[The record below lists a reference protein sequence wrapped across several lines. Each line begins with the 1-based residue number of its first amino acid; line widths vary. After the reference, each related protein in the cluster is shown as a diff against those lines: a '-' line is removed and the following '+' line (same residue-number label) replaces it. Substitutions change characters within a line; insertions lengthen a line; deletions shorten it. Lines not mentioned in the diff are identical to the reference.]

1 MLDTVHCTSLQFVN
15 VMQKMTDCQTDMS
28 LYKNLTVGWLSKI
41 PQPHYIKITALKYL
55 FYLFDTIFFV
65 CSQLMEYSELL
76 VNLGVKLKL
85 DKYIIKLSLFTII
98 INNISDQ

>member
-1 MLDTVHCTSLQFVN
+1 MLDTVHCTSLEFVN

-55 FYLFDTIFFV
+55 FKKQTKNFLFAA
-65 CSQLMEYSELL
+65 
-76 VNLGVKLKL
+76 NLW
-85 DKYIIKLSLFTII
+85 
-98 INNISDQ
+98 NIQNI